1 MVNLI
6 ILACKAKIIMIG
18 IILTKFLVVFCLYA
32 LAASKV
38 QAFDV
43 KTIQNAIVG
52 EFSDFLHLFDADAVK
67 GNLHKSQEEIEKQI
81 NQNQT
86 VQTQSNAAEPL
97 IGNVK

>member
-1 MVNLI
+1 M
-6 ILACKAKIIMIG
+6 KAKN
-18 IILTKFLVVFCLYA
+18 LLKFLLIFCFYT

-86 VQTQSNAAEPL
+86 VHTQSNAVEPL

>member
-1 MVNLI
+1 M
-6 ILACKAKIIMIG
+6 KAKN
-18 IILTKFLVVFCLYA
+18 LLKFLLIFCFYT

-43 KTIQNAIVG
+43 KTIQNAILG

-86 VQTQSNAAEPL
+86 VHTQSNAVEPL

>member
-1 MVNLI
+1 M
-6 ILACKAKIIMIG
+6 KAKN
-18 IILTKFLVVFCLYA
+18 LLKFLLILCFYI

-67 GNLHKSQEEIEKQI
+67 GNLHEIREEIEK
-81 NQNQT
+81 
-86 VQTQSNAAEPL
+86 
-97 IGNVK
+97 

>member
-1 MVNLI
+1 M
-6 ILACKAKIIMIG
+6 KAKN
-18 IILTKFLVVFCLYA
+18 LLKFLLILCFYT

>member
-1 MVNLI
+1 M
-6 ILACKAKIIMIG
+6 KAKN
-18 IILTKFLVVFCLYA
+18 LLKFLLIFCFYT

-52 EFSDFLHLFDADAVK
+52 EFSDFLYLFDADAVK

-86 VQTQSNAAEPL
+86 VHTQSNAVEPL

>member
-1 MVNLI
+1 M
-6 ILACKAKIIMIG
+6 KAKN
-18 IILTKFLVVFCLYA
+18 LLKFLLILCFYI

-67 GNLHKSQEEIEKQI
+67 GNLHETREEIEKQI

>member
-1 MVNLI
+1 M
-6 ILACKAKIIMIG
+6 KAKN
-18 IILTKFLVVFCLYA
+18 LLKFLLMLCFYI

-67 GNLHKSQEEIEKQI
+67 GNLYKSQEEIEKQI

-86 VQTQSNAAEPL
+86 VHTQSNAAEPL

>member
-1 MVNLI
+1 M
-6 ILACKAKIIMIG
+6 KAKN
-18 IILTKFLVVFCLYA
+18 LLKFLLILCFYT

-38 QAFDV
+38 QAFDL

-52 EFSDFLHLFDADAVK
+52 ELSDFLHLFDADAVK
-67 GNLHKSQEEIEKQI
+67 GNLYKSQEEIEKQI

-86 VQTQSNAAEPL
+86 VHTQSNAAEPL

>member
-1 MVNLI
+1 M
-6 ILACKAKIIMIG
+6 KAKN
-18 IILTKFLVVFCLYA
+18 LLKFLLILCFYT

-52 EFSDFLHLFDADAVK
+52 EFSDFLHLFNADAVK
-67 GNLHKSQEEIEKQI
+67 GNLHKSQEEIERQI
-81 NQNQT
+81 NENQT
-86 VQTQSNAAEPL
+86 VHTQSNAAEPL

>member
-1 MVNLI
+1 MVLVR
-6 ILACKAKIIMIG
+6 LE
-18 IILTKFLVVFCLYA
+18 LKFLLMLCFYIQ
-32 LAASKV
+32 AASKV

>member
-1 MVNLI
+1 M
-6 ILACKAKIIMIG
+6 KAKN
-18 IILTKFLVVFCLYA
+18 LLKFLLTLCFYT